1 MRTLCA
7 VLLGSVT
14 IVLASLANI
23 ASMWFLLGWQFAFV
37 DNGPSASVGW
47 CVGMLLGGCAAGLLG
62 GSLCRIVAGEK
73 SRAAIRVLPG
83 LILLLAISGIAMGK
97 SVSDARLPEGK
108 QVSDLSFMEASE
120 YAVSPL
126 WFHAANI
133 LLAPSFV
140 WFGGKFPRAKPV
152 TQAVDQR

>member
-1 MRTLCA
+1 LA
-7 VLLGSVT
+7 GVQ
-14 IVLASLANI
+14 LASLA
-23 ASMWFLLGWQFAFV
+23 ALFAE
-37 DNGPSASVGW
+37 
-47 CVGMLLGGCAAGLLG
+47 L
-62 GSLCRIVAGEK
+62 SLVRSSC
-73 SRAAIRVLPG
+73 AAIRVLPG
-83 LILLLAISGIAMGK
+83 LILLLAISGLAMGK

-126 WFHAANI
+126 WFHATNI